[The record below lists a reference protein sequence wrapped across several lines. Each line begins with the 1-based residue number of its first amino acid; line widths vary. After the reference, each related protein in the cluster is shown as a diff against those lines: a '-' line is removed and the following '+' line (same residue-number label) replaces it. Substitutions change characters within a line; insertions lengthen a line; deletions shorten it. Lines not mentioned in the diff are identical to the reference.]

1 MDEGGLAPWLISALL
16 VLFAD
21 YIAVSETALASVSKV
36 RMKTL
41 AEHGNKRAEKVLDA
55 LNHFDQT
62 ISTILICTNIAH
74 LGVATL
80 VTVAVNRIWGLSAV
94 TVSTLLTSL
103 AVFFF
108 AEMLPKSIA
117 KKYSETISLWTI
129 GFLTFLI
136 HLFSP
141 AAKLLSLIGNAA
153 GKLTKGEE
161 EISVTEDEIY
171 DIIED
176 MTEEGSLDEEQS
188 DLISSALQ
196 FGSVTVESVL
206 TPRVDVVAIDIEDDQ
221 ETILTQIKNTNHSR
235 LPVYQ
240 GSIDNIIGILRIRTY
255 IKAYLKNKGNVQIRS
270 ILDKPQ
276 FVTESATVDE
286 MLEIMTK
293 NRQNLAIVTDHYGG
307 TVGIITVEDIMESLV
322 GEIWDEDDIVEEPIL
337 NQGGG
342 LFLVDAEESLGT
354 LFDETGFEP
363 QDSEEEEELRNMRVG
378 EWVYEH
384 FAQIPSVNDSFE
396 YEGLTITVAK
406 MDHNRIRKVTVKL
419 PKENKEG
426 GEDE

>member
-41 AEHGNKRAEKVLDA
+41 AEHGNKRAEMVLDA

-141 AAKLLSLIGNAA
+141 AAKLLSLIGNAV

-176 MTEEGSLDEEQS
+176 MTEEGSLDEDQS

-363 QDSEEEEELRNMRVG
+363 QDSEEEEELRNIRVG

-419 PKENKEG
+419 PEENKEG

>member
-41 AEHGNKRAEKVLDA
+41 AEHGNKRAEMVLDA

-322 GEIWDEDDIVEEPIL
+322 GEIWDEDDIVEEPIQ

-419 PKENKEG
+419 PEENKEG

>member
-41 AEHGNKRAEKVLDA
+41 AEHGNKRAEMVLDA

-129 GFLTFLI
+129 DFLTFLI

-176 MTEEGSLDEEQS
+176 MTEEGSLDEDQS

-419 PKENKEG
+419 PEENKEG

>member
-16 VLFAD
+16 ILFAD

-41 AEHGNKRAEKVLDA
+41 AEHGNKRAEMVLDA

-322 GEIWDEDDIVEEPIL
+322 GEIWDEDDIVEEPIQ

-363 QDSEEEEELRNMRVG
+363 QDAEEEEELRNMRVG

-419 PKENKEG
+419 PEENKEG

>member
-176 MTEEGSLDEEQS
+176 MTEEGSLDEDQS

-419 PKENKEG
+419 PEENKEG

>member
-41 AEHGNKRAEKVLDA
+41 AEHGNKRAEMVLDA

-176 MTEEGSLDEEQS
+176 MTEEGSLDEDQS

-363 QDSEEEEELRNMRVG
+363 QNAEEEEELRNMRVG

-419 PKENKEG
+419 PEENKEG

>member
-41 AEHGNKRAEKVLDA
+41 AEHGNKRAEMVLDA

-196 FGSVTVESVL
+196 FGSVTV
-206 TPRVDVVAIDIEDDQ
+206 
-221 ETILTQIKNTNHSR
+221 
-235 LPVYQ
+235 
-240 GSIDNIIGILRIRTY
+240 
-255 IKAYLKNKGNVQIRS
+255 
-270 ILDKPQ
+270 
-276 FVTESATVDE
+276 
-286 MLEIMTK
+286 
-293 NRQNLAIVTDHYGG
+293 
-307 TVGIITVEDIMESLV
+307 
-322 GEIWDEDDIVEEPIL
+322 
-337 NQGGG
+337 
-342 LFLVDAEESLGT
+342 
-354 LFDETGFEP
+354 
-363 QDSEEEEELRNMRVG
+363 
-378 EWVYEH
+378 
-384 FAQIPSVNDSFE
+384 
-396 YEGLTITVAK
+396 
-406 MDHNRIRKVTVKL
+406 
-419 PKENKEG
+419 
-426 GEDE
+426 

>member
-1 MDEGGLAPWLISALL
+1 MDEGGLAPWLISAVLI
-16 VLFAD
+16 LFAD
-21 YIAVSETALASVSKV
+21 YIAVCETALASVSKV

-55 LNHFDQT
+55 LDHFDQT
-62 ISTILICTNIAH
+62 ISTILVCTNIAH

-103 AVFFF
+103 VVFFF

-117 KKYSETISLWTI
+117 KKYSETFSLLTI
-129 GFLTFLI
+129 NFLTVLI

-141 AAKLLSLIGNAA
+141 VSKLLSLIGNAA

-176 MTEEGSLDEEQS
+176 MTEEGSLDENQS

-255 IKAYLKNKGNVQIRS
+255 IKAYLKDKNNVRIRS
-270 ILDKPQ
+270 MLDKPQ

-286 MLEIMTK
+286 MLEVMTK
-293 NRQNLAIVTDHYGG
+293 NRRNLAIVTDHYGG

-322 GEIWDEDDIVEEPIL
+322 GEIWDEDDIVEEPIQD
-337 NQGGG
+337 QGGG
-342 LFLVDAEESLGT
+342 LFLVDAEETVGD
-354 LFDETGFEP
+354 LFDEMGFEP
-363 QDSEEEEELRNMRVG
+363 ESSEEEEELLNTRVG

-384 FAQIPSVNDSFE
+384 FSAIPSANDTFE
-396 YEGLTITVAK
+396 FEGLRVTVAK

-419 PKENKEG
+419 PEETEEG
-426 GEDE
+426 GEDA

>member
-1 MDEGGLAPWLISALL
+1 MDEGGLAPWLISAALI
-16 VLFAD
+16 LFAD
-21 YIAVSETALASVSKV
+21 YIAVCETALASVSKV

-41 AEHGNKRAEKVLDA
+41 AEHGDKRAERVLDA
-55 LNHFDQT
+55 LDHFDKT
-62 ISTILICTNIAH
+62 ISTILVCTNIAH
-74 LGVATL
+74 LGIATL

-103 AVFFF
+103 VVFFF

-117 KKYSETISLWTI
+117 KKYSETFSLLTI
-129 GFLTFLI
+129 NFLTVLI
-136 HLFSP
+136 RFFSP
-141 AAKLLSLIGNAA
+141 VSKLLSLIGNAA

-176 MTEEGSLDEEQS
+176 MAEEGSLDEDQS

-206 TPRVDVVAIDIEDDQ
+206 TPRVDVVAIDIEDDR
-221 ETILTQIKNTNHSR
+221 EAILQKIKNTNHSR

-255 IKAYLKNKGNVQIRS
+255 IKAYLKDKDHVRIRS
-270 ILDKPQ
+270 MLDKPLY
-276 FVTESATVDE
+276 VTESATIDE
-286 MLEIMTK
+286 MLEEMTK
-293 NRQNLAIVTDHYGG
+293 RRQNLAIVTDHYGG

-337 NQGGG
+337 DQGGG
-342 LFLVDAEESLGT
+342 LFLVDAEETVGD
-354 LFDETGFEP
+354 LFDEMDFEP
-363 QDSEEEEELRNMRVG
+363 ESDEEEEELLNTRVG

-384 FAQIPSVNDSFE
+384 FTSIPAVNDTFE
-396 YEGLTITVAK
+396 YEGLRVTVAK
-406 MDHNRIRKVTVKL
+406 MEHNRIRKVTVKL
-419 PKENKEG
+419 PKETEKG
-426 GEDE
+426 GEDA

>member
-1 MDEGGLAPWLISALL
+1 MISALL

-41 AEHGNKRAEKVLDA
+41 AEHGNKRAEMVLDA

-176 MTEEGSLDEEQS
+176 MTEEGSLDEDQS

-419 PKENKEG
+419 PEENKEG

>member
-21 YIAVSETALASVSKV
+21 YISVSETALASVSKV

-41 AEHGNKRAEKVLDA
+41 AEHGNKRAEMVLDA

-322 GEIWDEDDIVEEPIL
+322 GEIWDEDDIVEEPIQ

-419 PKENKEG
+419 PEENKEG

>member
-41 AEHGNKRAEKVLDA
+41 AEHGNKRAEMVLDA

-322 GEIWDEDDIVEEPIL
+322 GEIWDEDDIVEEPIQ

-363 QDSEEEEELRNMRVG
+363 QDAEEEEELRNMRVG

-419 PKENKEG
+419 PEENKEG

>member
-16 VLFAD
+16 ILFAD

-41 AEHGNKRAEKVLDA
+41 AEHGNKRAEMVLDA

-176 MTEEGSLDEEQS
+176 MTEEGSLDEDQS

-419 PKENKEG
+419 PEENKEG

>member
-41 AEHGNKRAEKVLDA
+41 AEHGNKRAEMVLDA

-176 MTEEGSLDEEQS
+176 MTEEGSLDEDQS

-337 NQGGG
+337 R
-342 LFLVDAEESLGT
+342 EEACSL
-354 LFDETGFEP
+354 
-363 QDSEEEEELRNMRVG
+363 SMRRK
-378 EWVYEH
+378 
-384 FAQIPSVNDSFE
+384 ALARSLMRPALNR
-396 YEGLTITVAK
+396 
-406 MDHNRIRKVTVKL
+406 RIRKKRKSFATCASASGCMNISL
-419 PKENKEG
+419 RSRP
-426 GEDE
+426 

>member
-41 AEHGNKRAEKVLDA
+41 AEHGNKRAEMVLDA

-176 MTEEGSLDEEQS
+176 MTEEGSLDEDQS

-419 PKENKEG
+419 PEENKEG

>member
-41 AEHGNKRAEKVLDA
+41 AEHGNKRAEMVLDA

-419 PKENKEG
+419 PEENKEG